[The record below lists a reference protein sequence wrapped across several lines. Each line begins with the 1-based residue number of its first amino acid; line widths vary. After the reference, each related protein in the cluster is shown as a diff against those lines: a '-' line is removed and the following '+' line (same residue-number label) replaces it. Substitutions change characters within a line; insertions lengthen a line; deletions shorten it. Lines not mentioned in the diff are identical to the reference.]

1 MEIVL
6 KFTFIAFALAASFS
20 TTSYAYECNTVMG
33 GCPADTSQATST
45 HMRSD
50 TGVKVVHQPKVA
62 PNKAAVTPTAA
73 TQNKLE
79 SKKSNGQGLMQTL
92 NKNILK

>member
-1 MEIVL
+1 MKLGFIV
-6 KFTFIAFALAASFS
+6 FALAASFS
-20 TTSYAYECNTVMG
+20 ATSYAYECNTVMG
-33 GCPADTSQATST
+33 GCPTDTSQATST

-50 TGVKVVHQPKVA
+50 TGVKVVHQPKAV
-62 PNKAAVTPTAA
+62 PGNTVVTPTTT

-79 SKKSNGQGLMQTL
+79 SKKSNGQGLMQTI